1 MDFEFT
7 NTELQ
12 VRNKVAELFD
22 EAALAEIETMETADP
37 AGLKE
42 LTLRYLAK
50 LAAAEYLSLGLGPD
64 GLKDEVALVAAQ
76 EPVSDA
82 AGSIFLAVET
92 STRMAGGLLAGWA
105 SDQQKAEYLEPL
117 SKGQRIAAIAVSEPG
132 GNEPREGWL
141 TTARSEGGQYVLN
154 GIKGPATNAPIAD
167 FIIVAGD
174 VDGKLAFFILQPLD
188 DGLVI
193 GERVSTLGYN
203 GLAVAGI
210 NLNDVK
216 VPESRVIG
224 PLDNH
229 DALKYLTTAQD
240 MILSLAALGLMKR
253 THQAASDYA
262 HQHHRGNK
270 PIFAH
275 QEVRFKLADTYTLY
289 QTSQWLCYRAAW
301 FLASGDR
308 EADVLVN
315 CAKVFCAEAV
325 EKISSL
331 AMSVWAG
338 QGYLSGNPVERG
350 YRESKYIG
358 LAGTTTEV
366 SRMAIADDVLKRH
379 PI

>member
-7 NTELQ
+7 DTELQ

-193 GERVSTLGYN
+193 V
-203 GLAVAGI
+203 
-210 NLNDVK
+210 
-216 VPESRVIG
+216 
-224 PLDNH
+224 
-229 DALKYLTTAQD
+229 
-240 MILSLAALGLMKR
+240 
-253 THQAASDYA
+253 
-262 HQHHRGNK
+262 
-270 PIFAH
+270 
-275 QEVRFKLADTYTLY
+275 
-289 QTSQWLCYRAAW
+289 
-301 FLASGDR
+301 
-308 EADVLVN
+308 
-315 CAKVFCAEAV
+315 
-325 EKISSL
+325 
-331 AMSVWAG
+331 
-338 QGYLSGNPVERG
+338 
-350 YRESKYIG
+350 
-358 LAGTTTEV
+358 
-366 SRMAIADDVLKRH
+366 
-379 PI
+379 